1 MNDNKTNI
9 NWLTT
14 ILSRPKRGDSMFG
27 AIVGDLAGS
36 IYEFSQLKKI
46 QSIKMINLIE
56 DNAFYSDDTILTI
69 AILDAILNN
78 KDYDYYLRKY
88 IQVYSEY
95 KPDFSPYFKS
105 SFSPNLIKW
114 SKSNVIG
121 TSHGNGAMMRISP
134 VGYMFDSEKEVIE
147 NVRLATMPSHNSRE
161 AIDSATMVA
170 LIIYYSRKGYTK
182 DEIFKMLNIDI
193 EYIPFTKFNTTC
205 EETIG
210 NCLYALYNSNSFDDA
225 IRKTLLMGGDTDTN
239 CAIVGSMAE
248 AMYGID
254 SELIEQ
260 VNEKIPE
267 NFVKILSRTRS

>member
-1 MNDNKTNI
+1 MY
-9 NWLTT
+9 
-14 ILSRPKRGDSMFG
+14 G

-36 IYEFSQLKKI
+36 IYEYEQLKKVHRV
-46 QSIKMINLIE
+46 KMINLIE

-88 IQVYSEY
+88 IQEYSEY
-95 KPDFSPYFKS
+95 KPDFNPYFKS

-114 SKSNVIG
+114 SKSNVVGI
-121 TSHGNGAMMRISP
+121 SHGNGAMMRISP
-134 VGYMFDSEKEVIE
+134 VGYMFDSEIDVIE
-147 NVRLATMPSHNSRE
+147 NARLATIPSHNSKE
-161 AIDSATMVA
+161 SIDSATTVA
-170 LIIYYSRKGYTK
+170 LIIYYFRQGYTK

-254 SELIEQ
+254 NEVIERA
-260 VNEKIPE
+260 NEKIHQKY
-267 NFVKILSRTRS
+267 VKILSRTRS